1 MTDKNFLSFDNYVDR
16 DFENEDWITVAR
28 SEDVDSN
35 KEIKLLIILFYE
47 EYFLLFNDSS
57 KFIFYYVSQ
66 METKIKL

>member
-57 KFIFYYVSQ
+57 KFIFYYISQ